1 MSFTEKITHKSF
13 AKEKKKM
20 HLYGEWSKKNCEN
33 HYRYFSFSS
42 VSFPNTCNQT
52 SPKINTP
59 YKCSSVPIL
68 PWRSL
73 HRRRNHCRQSFL
85 FLFQFRFPVTAD
97 QISRRHV
104 ATFDLY
110 SSVSSS
116 TFNPQRSG
124 NKFKNPIMFS
134 FYTPASF
141 GSITNV
147 GRWIR
152 FNFCSIS
159 YQIALTSRRS
169 NTKTS
174 PML

>member
-1 MSFTEKITHKSF
+1 MIFAFHYLINVLYFLSFTEKITNKSF
-13 AKEKKKM
+13 AKEQKKDAFI
-20 HLYGEWSKKNCEN
+20 WSKKKLWK
-33 HYRYFSFSS
+33 S
-42 VSFPNTCNQT
+42 
-52 SPKINTP
+52 
-59 YKCSSVPIL
+59 L
-68 PWRSL
+68 PLCLLL

-85 FLFQFRFPVTAD
+85 FLFLFRFPVTVD

-116 TFNPQRSG
+116 IFNPQRSG

-152 FNFCSIS
+152 FNFSSMS

-174 PML
+174 PMM